1 MKCFIRVT
9 YITTGIYNNK
19 RELLMFASKLF
30 TKTRVTEKKYVL
42 QREMDGK
49 IEYNFTI
56 KPLRL
61 TATRFHKCKE
71 QKNKNKKC

>member
-1 MKCFIRVT
+1 
-9 YITTGIYNNK
+9 
-19 RELLMFASKLF
+19 MFASKLF